1 MLRRLARRLLRDE
14 IDERIAE
21 ARGKGFDEGHA
32 EGENEG
38 LMQGFEDGQREERR
52 KVLVEIADVVKQLLQ
67 SGHMCFLPFRAQS
80 DQPLSFVRPKEP
92 FHLLAAEVQMSD
104 APVLAEP
111 VNRALLENEPEY
123 CERLGMSPEAI
134 QATIDPEAWARA
146 RAIDQFL
153 PKLARMID
161 AKMSDREA
169 VPGMPGRRRYT
180 VAVSVQQAEEL

>member
-1 MLRRLARRLLRDE
+1 MDTTKGWKLAASAAMGSTVDMVRS
-14 IDERIAE
+14 
-21 ARGKGFDEGHA
+21 
-32 EGENEG
+32 
-38 LMQGFEDGQREERR
+38 
-52 KVLVEIADVVKQLLQ
+52 LLQ

-123 CERLGMSPEAI
+123 CERLGMSPEALSG
-134 QATIDPEAWARA
+134 ADRPRGWARA
-146 RAIDQFL
+146 RAVEQLL
-153 PKLARMID
+153 PKLARLID
-161 AKMSDREA
+161 AKMTDREA
-169 VPGMPGRRRYT
+169 VKGLPGRRRYT